1 MPSPLQGL
9 GRGAKA
15 SAEALA
21 ILDDQ
26 AHLFAAWPTW
36 RDDVKK
42 GKNLGESPCAVLL
55 AQLAALD
62 EKRSL
67 AEYRKTSIELLR
79 SAAAGENP
87 MAGLTPTVPA
97 GATLTARTPEYREAE
112 ARGVKA
118 AGACAFVLV
127 AGGLG
132 ERLGFSG
139 IKVALPTES
148 TTGTCYLEL
157 YVKTIL
163 AFQEKSGAG
172 RTLPLC
178 IMLSGDTAAPTR
190 RLLKEHGDFGAA
202 PGQIVTVVQDKV
214 PALADASGRFVL
226 NDAGDGVDTK
236 PHGHGDVHA
245 LLCAAGLPET
255 WLAQGFEHVFFFQ
268 DTNAFALRSFAA
280 NLGVAVAS
288 NADAHSG
295 CVARK
300 PGEAM
305 GALCRLEKADGTA
318 VVRNVEYNQLA
329 PLLQE
334 TTGAGDVTDATGSS
348 PYPGNT
354 NQLLLKLGGPHGYVA
369 TLRRSNGAVPEFVN
383 PKYADETRTT
393 FKKPTRLECMMQDYP
408 LLLTPGAR
416 VGFCV
421 LKRDA
426 LREYSPV
433 KNATADGAAKV
444 RQGLAGACA
453 ATGESDV
460 YALSCDL
467 LKAAGVAVGAPER
480 RTFADVPARLRA
492 QTSPSRRAR
501 RCVVLRPRTISAAAS
516 PRPASAEPP
525 RRSRGRDPPPQNE
538 VDARRWAPAPWA
550 LRA

>member
-1 MPSPLQGL
+1 MHHAL
-9 GRGAKA
+9 GRHRRADAASVEGAWRLWRGA
-15 SAEALA
+15 GPDRHRRAGQGAGPAWNLERHRSSGRIAAPPRGWDVDIPRATERSTPTIQSSCGVGNAVVAL
-21 ILDDQ
+21 
-26 AHLFAAWPTW
+26 
-36 RDDVKK
+36 
-42 GKNLGESPCAVLL
+42 VLL
-55 AQLAALD
+55 RDSSNIPHDVSQ
-62 EKRSL
+62 
-67 AEYRKTSIELLR
+67 
-79 SAAAGENP
+79 
-87 MAGLTPTVPA
+87 
-97 GATLTARTPEYREAE
+97 
-112 ARGVKA
+112 
-118 AGACAFVLV
+118 
-127 AGGLG
+127 
-132 ERLGFSG
+132 
-139 IKVALPTES
+139 
-148 TTGTCYLEL
+148 
-157 YVKTIL
+157 
-163 AFQEKSGAG
+163 
-172 RTLPLC
+172 
-178 IMLSGDTAAPTR
+178 
-190 RLLKEHGDFGAA
+190 
-202 PGQIVTVVQDKV
+202 V

-318 VVRNVEYNQLA
+318 VVRNVESFRRADISRTGRRDADGSAETSRYDVDDSTNRVIRYNQLA

-334 TTGAGDVTDATGSS
+334 TTGAGDVADATGSS

-444 RQGLAGACA
+444 SRGPSGRRARFLRYVLRPGHRQQSNA
-453 ATGESDV
+453 ATFVEDALFEIARSRPAGQAGSGRRVRGDGRVRHVCVKLRSPQGRRRRRRRAREADVRGRPRETPSADVAFTTRAALRRPSSSDD
-460 YALSCDL
+460 LSR
-467 LKAAGVAVGAPER
+467 GVAATRLRGIDR
-480 RTFADVPARLRA
+480 RLRA
-492 QTSPSRRAR
+492 A
-501 RCVVLRPRTISAAAS
+501 AAAS
-516 PRPASAEPP
+516 PRPASAESIDASARQP
-525 RRSRGRDPPPQNE
+525 RRRRDPPPRNI
-538 VDARRWAPAPWA
+538 DARRWPSG
-550 LRA
+550 RASCSRRRSR